1 MELKAPGKGVPGLP
15 GWGDSRD
22 RRQWEALKV
31 LPNVM
36 YTTGKNWVVYHYG
49 QLAADI
55 ATLERDLVRAGSRLR
70 PHSNAFALL
79 LQSFL
84 CWQPQQPR
92 ELRDMIKIAAGL
104 CQLLRDEV
112 RDTLRLERGGQAKAL
127 FTAHLADWQEWLFP
141 DLSDDEFADAYAQ
154 TITFGLL
161 LARREGVIFEGLEIP
176 DIGEKLAKRH
186 MLVGRALSIL
196 TARPDRG
203 RSVEERSLVL
213 QTMRRMIGVADWS
226 LWSTAGTYHWLYEE
240 FLEAYDP
247 AIRRKT
253 GAYYTPTAVT
263 DFMTRFVD
271 EVLAQKLGIKRG
283 FADPKVV
290 VLDPAMGTGTFLQ
303 SILERVYYSR
313 CFTLSVR
320 TYPLCVRSAGG

>member
-1 MELKAPGKGVPGLP
+1 
-15 GWGDSRD
+15 
-22 RRQWEALKV
+22 
-31 LPNVM
+31 M
-36 YTTGKNWVVYHYG
+36 YTTGKNWAVYHYG

-55 ATLERDLVRAGSRLR
+55 ATLEGDLVRAGSRLR
-70 PHSNAFALL
+70 PQSNAFALL

-112 RDTLRLERGGQAKAL
+112 RDTLRLERGGDAKAL

-203 RSVEERSLVL
+203 RSVE
-213 QTMRRMIGVADWS
+213 G
-226 LWSTAGTYHWLYEE
+226 
-240 FLEAYDP
+240 
-247 AIRRKT
+247 
-253 GAYYTPTAVT
+253 
-263 DFMTRFVD
+263 D
-271 EVLAQKLGIKRG
+271 EV
-283 FADPKVV
+283 
-290 VLDPAMGTGTFLQ
+290 
-303 SILERVYYSR
+303 
-313 CFTLSVR
+313 
-320 TYPLCVRSAGG
+320 